1 MMLTVEMDRFVKMAN
16 ALTLAGLMI
25 HVHTQWHASIKD
37 VKIHAVCLVLV
48 EGMHIVKEKITE
60 LYVHVQLNL
69 EVIHFLH
76 VKDKSLFRNSVVE
89 KIMNVVLVTFVNV
102 EAALKDVVQISTAH
116 LIKLVIME
124 FAKIHVNYQMLVAST
139 LTVLRMLIVQF
150 AHVTQVLLVI
160 HKLNVYHIKM

>member
-1 MMLTVEMDRFVKMAN
+1 MMLIVEMDRFVKTAN
-16 ALTLAGLMI
+16 ALMLAELMI

-48 EGMHIVKEKITE
+48 EEMHIVKEKITE
-60 LYVHVQLNL
+60 LYVHVPLNL
-69 EVIHFLH
+69 EVIHLEL
-76 VKDKSLFRNSVVE
+76 VKDKNLFRNSVVE
-89 KIMNVVLVTFVNV
+89 KMLNVVLVTFVNV

-116 LIKLVIME
+116 LIKLVTME
-124 FAKIHVNYQMLVAST
+124 FARTHVNYQMLVAST

-150 AHVTQVLLVI
+150 VHVTQVLLVI